1 MKTKFLIFTFSFL
14 ILAACSSSKFE
25 YEDVDMSQEKV
36 DEDESEINSNSPVVV
51 SVDKIY
57 CWVNLMPGPDQVG
70 RFNITGSIS
79 IPRSDNYDFNTVKLK
94 LIKIYQ
100 NGLPYFFI
108 KPTTRDNK
116 KEKSDSMKEF
126 LFSTITGLK
135 LVAGFNTEEYFDVE
149 FIFDDDGDIF
159 TYKISD
165 QSLEK
170 AN

>member
-14 ILAACSSSKFE
+14 IFTSCSSSKFE
-25 YEDVDMSQEKV
+25 YEDIDMSQDKIEK
-36 DEDESEINSNSPVVV
+36 DTDEINADSPVVV

-57 CWVNLMPGPDQVG
+57 CWINLLPGPGQVA
-70 RFNITGSIS
+70 RFHITGSIS
-79 IPRSDNYDFNTVKLK
+79 IPKSESYDFEDVKLK

-100 NGLPYFFI
+100 NNRPYFFI

-116 KEKSDSMKEF
+116 KEKSKTMKEF
-126 LFSTITGLK
+126 LYSTVTGVK
-135 LVAGFNTEEYFDVE
+135 LVPGFDTEQNFDVE
-149 FIFDDDGDIF
+149 FIFDDDGEIF
-159 TYKISD
+159 TYKITD